1 MSVLWF
7 STSESRLWLAVR
19 SLGGA
24 TIVPVVAIVVT
35 TVSPIIL
42 LLRPVAAMLSVPPPV
57 LVVIPPVLAPILVLS
72 DLGCCSICTSVGV
85 QRQSKLAQAEDENET

>member
-7 STSESRLWLAVR
+7 STSESRLWLGVR

-35 TVSPIIL
+35 TVSPIVL

-57 LVVIPPVLAPILVLS
+57 LVVIPPVLASILVLS
-72 DLGCCSICTSVGV
+72 DLGCCCIWTSVGI
-85 QRQSKLAQAEDENET
+85 QRKSKLAQAEDENES